1 MITPIEMARYLSLH
15 TLLDRRNALSAAF
28 AAAFAAFS
36 ALGSLI
42 LTIADR
48 LNVEA

>member
-1 MITPIEMARYLSLH
+1 MIAPIEIAKYLLLH

-42 LTIADR
+42 LTVVDR